1 MKHLLIPACLVVC
14 LLLAATA
21 TAATVT
27 LAWDPA
33 PAGQAWQK
41 IRIYE
46 KGATGYTLVTEVAG
60 DAATA
65 QISVVPGPHSWV
77 ARSYDGI
84 WESGDSNAV
93 TTGPVP
99 AAPGGLRIGAVL
111 AAIGGVIGIILMLAF
126 LRKAP
131 AR

>member
-14 LLLAATA
+14 LLLVATA
-21 TAATVT
+21 NAATVT

-65 QISVVPGPHSWV
+65 QISVIPGAHSWV

-111 AAIGGVIGIILMLAF
+111 AAVGGVIGMILMLAF

-131 AR
+131 SR